1 MELSYSLLLAVFTGV
16 IGYFIAR
23 KTSHPRDPKEQ
34 EALTRL
40 KVEKENLL
48 TQLEK
53 IETDLDLS
61 RQEAQ
66 DLREIN
72 AAITTRLEES
82 KIRLEEEKQH
92 LLEMKE
98 QLQESFKSL
107 SQDVLRESQK
117 EFLRLADEK
126 FKDQSKRN
134 KDLLGEKEKLIQK
147 SLETMDGRL
156 KDIVQRSTELKTE
169 LETSQDETQRLRS
182 TTETLQTLLAS
193 SQKRGQWGERL
204 VEDILQYV
212 GLQEHINYTRQT
224 TMGEGQR
231 PDYTFKLPKEREIN
245 MDVKFPLSHYEK
257 YLQSN
262 DEQIQAI
269 EKKAFLQDVRKHLT
283 AISKREYIDTAKG
296 TVDYAMMFIPNESI
310 YGFIN
315 QEDPDLIGEALSKK
329 IMLCSPITLYA
340 VLSLLNQATANF
352 MMEQKASEIM
362 DEVVKFQQQWEKF
375 SEVMRKTE
383 KNLDLAVRQFQELMS
398 TRSRSLERPVNRI
411 LELQKQTIASGSDEQ
426 LSLES
431 GSEDSL

>member
-1 MELSYSLLLAVFTGV
+1 MDLAYALLLAIITGIV
-16 IGYFIAR
+16 GYLIAR
-23 KTSHPRDPKEQ
+23 TTSHPKDPKDQ
-34 EALTRL
+34 ETLTRL
-40 KVEKENLL
+40 SVEKDNIAA
-48 TQLEK
+48 QLAKAES
-53 IETDLDLS
+53 ELGTS
-61 RQEAQ
+61 RKDIQ
-66 DLREIN
+66 DLREEN
-72 AAITTRLEES
+72 TTITTRLEES
-82 KIRLEEEKQH
+82 KSRLEEEKKRLH
-92 LLEMKE
+92 EMKE
-98 QLQESFKSL
+98 QLTADFKSI
-107 SQDVLRESQK
+107 SQDVVRNSQK
-117 EFLRLADEK
+117 DFLQLADEK

-134 KDLLGEKEKLIQK
+134 SDHLGEKEKLIQK
-147 SLETMDGRL
+147 SLENMDGRL

-169 LETSQDETQRLRS
+169 LETSKDETQKLRS

-212 GLQEHINYTRQT
+212 GLQENINYTKQT

-231 PDYTFKLPKEREIN
+231 PDYTFKLPKDKEIN
-245 MDVKFPLSHYEK
+245 MDVKFPLAHYET

-262 DEQIQAI
+262 DEQIQDI

-283 AISKREYIDTAKG
+283 TISRREYIDTANG

-362 DEVVKFQQQWEKF
+362 DEVAKFQKQWDNF
-375 SEVMRKTE
+375 SDVMAKTE
-383 KNLDLAVRQFQELMS
+383 THLQRAINQFESLIS
-398 TRSRSLERPVNRI
+398 TRARALERPVNRI
-411 LELQKQTIASGSDEQ
+411 LELQKKTLASGDADQQSIEPEE
-426 LSLES
+426 ES
-431 GSEDSL
+431 